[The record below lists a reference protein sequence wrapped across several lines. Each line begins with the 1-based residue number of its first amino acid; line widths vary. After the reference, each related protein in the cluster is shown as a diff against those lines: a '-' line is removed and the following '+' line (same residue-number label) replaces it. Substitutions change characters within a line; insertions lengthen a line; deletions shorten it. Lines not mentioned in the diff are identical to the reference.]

1 MPQPLAA
8 LPEVDGEAAPH
19 AGQVS
24 DHRVAEGV
32 TDDVAVLVEQLKAA
46 VDSIPTYIERCAEMI
61 VLTPS
66 VKHADREGECCDFN
80 SWRQRGWCR
89 LEFVSSRLACRGD
102 IPVMVI
108 TSREA
113 TPSYFN
119 MCDTM
124 KLFAGNGTFT
134 VSDDKYK
141 VKGVLE
147 TMLAAKA
154 QAEFDKGNWGLARGH
169 VLMGAAFLAGLP
181 SEAETA
187 AHERR
192 APRLSELSELAQL
205 KKDFMWRDDATE
217 AAWLKATGTSL
228 LHVAAFSNKVEA
240 VRELLATPEGKALLN
255 MKIGNMMKLDRDA
268 KLYKG
273 QGSAINLKMQAAGL
287 TPLSAAMAS
296 QAASPELIE
305 LLIDSGADTKGHVA
319 FMMAVMQG
327 SVRSMETYTKKLWGD
342 KPGAPPWVNQSFM
355 FAMGGT
361 PLHASAFMSDS
372 AAQKDKMVWLLDH
385 GAAPSLKKTWM
396 MGGSPLMAL
405 AGNPEADPA
414 CFDVLVAAGC
424 DPNEVAK
431 PWRLMKLV
439 AGTLHLM
446 KSLRPQKFSAADDFA
461 MMASGGNPI
470 HFASFI
476 GNMTNIK
483 KLAEHGASNDKKN
496 RYGQLPI
503 DTLMKTMPDSHAP
516 ELLGSAILPPDA
528 KLRAA
533 GIAIAM
539 AAKLNKSAR
548 VMPNQTTTVTAV
560 VP

>member
-1 MPQPLAA
+1 
-8 LPEVDGEAAPH
+8 
-19 AGQVS
+19 
-24 DHRVAEGV
+24 
-32 TDDVAVLVEQLKAA
+32 
-46 VDSIPTYIERCAEMI
+46 
-61 VLTPS
+61 
-66 VKHADREGECCDFN
+66 
-80 SWRQRGWCR
+80 
-89 LEFVSSRLACRGD
+89 
-102 IPVMVI
+102 
-108 TSREA
+108 
-113 TPSYFN
+113 
-119 MCDTM
+119 
-124 KLFAGNGTFT
+124 
-134 VSDDKYK
+134 
-141 VKGVLE
+141 
-147 TMLAAKA
+147 
-154 QAEFDKGNWGLARGH
+154 
-169 VLMGAAFLAGLP
+169 
-181 SEAETA
+181 
-187 AHERR
+187 
-192 APRLSELSELAQL
+192 
-205 KKDFMWRDDATE
+205 
-217 AAWLKATGTSL
+217 
-228 LHVAAFSNKVEA
+228 
-240 VRELLATPEGKALLN
+240 
-255 MKIGNMMKLDRDA
+255 
-268 KLYKG
+268 
-273 QGSAINLKMQAAGL
+273 
-287 TPLSAAMAS
+287 
-296 QAASPELIE
+296 
-305 LLIDSGADTKGHVA
+305 
-319 FMMAVMQG
+319 
-327 SVRSMETYTKKLWGD
+327 
-342 KPGAPPWVNQSFM
+342 M